1 MKCGGQQM
9 TRLAQARRS
18 WATIVALALI
28 LPGASGC
35 SHDAEVTADQ
45 EAQAVAVAN
54 SEAALIA
61 AQALFDE
68 GQLEAAQ
75 ARLDAEDPRH
85 AELRGQIEEELR
97 RRAMVERFGTWSV
110 GPAKMTRSLKRTA
123 QICKKRGGAWLTAK
137 EGLSVCR
144 EGEKVAVVQTRD
156 GNIVALMGFYSS
168 EYVATENPGLYENEV
183 RLLRETFGE
192 PYSPGEEA
200 KAWAI
205 PDDRS
210 ISLGGTPGGD
220 VILMVGMTSELP
232 ANGNEIDTFFAS
244 IRGALAKESS
254 GSANTGTNRIPVS
267 TVSRTVCANGDEIAG
282 QPKNDTLHWVVGS
295 DGTIRAQLE
304 SLREGRATRD
314 FWIEGRAR
322 GRSVHLQGTN
332 VAYIFG
338 RRQVW
343 RYELAGNLTSQG
355 GFENG
360 RLMTAIEG
368 GDCNITKRIRAL

>member
-1 MKCGGQQM
+1 M
-9 TRLAQARRS
+9 TRLAQTRRS
-18 WATIVALALI
+18 WASVVALALI
-28 LPGASGC
+28 LAGAAGC
-35 SHDAEVTADQ
+35 SRDAEAMPDQ

-85 AELRGQIEEELR
+85 AELRGQIEAELR

-123 QICKKRGGAWLTAK
+123 RICKKRGGTWLAAN
-137 EGLSVCR
+137 EGLSVCS

-156 GNIVALMGFYSS
+156 GNVVVLMGFYSS
-168 EYVATENPGLYENEV
+168 KYIAAENPGLYENEV

-192 PYSPGEEA
+192 PHAPGEEPQ
-200 KAWAI
+200 AWAI
-205 PDDRS
+205 PDGRT
-210 ISLGGTPGGD
+210 ISLGRTQDGD
-220 VILMVGMTSELP
+220 VVLVVGMTSELP
-232 ANGNEIDTFFAS
+232 ENGSEIDTLFAS
-244 IRGALAKESS
+244 IRGALAEESS
-254 GSANTGTNRIPVS
+254 GSANMGTNRFPVS
-267 TVSRTVCANGDEIAG
+267 TVSRTVCADGDGSAG

-295 DGTIRAQLE
+295 DGTVRAQLE
-304 SLREGRATRD
+304 SWREGTSTRD

-322 GRSVHLQGTN
+322 GRSVLLQGTN
-332 VAYIFG
+332 VDHFAG
-338 RRQVW
+338 RRLVW
-343 RYELAGNLTSQG
+343 NYELAGNLTSQG

-360 RLMTAIEG
+360 RLMTSLN
-368 GDCNITKRIRAL
+368 DCTITRRIRAL